1 MVAFMRAT
9 KKNNPAHTWFIYV
22 LNAKKKITQKQ
33 QSKMV
38 SWFSSYKERN
48 IGTEL
53 TSFTI
58 PSPPTHT
65 IPVNK
70 REDNILNS
78 ETKWHMMEIC
88 KKKYKTG
95 ITIRAFVEVNSRSKN
110 LCMASIS
117 CFDDF
122 HHEA

>member
-1 MVAFMRAT
+1 
-9 KKNNPAHTWFIYV
+9 
-22 LNAKKKITQKQ
+22 
-33 QSKMV
+33 MV
-38 SWFSSYKERN
+38 SWFSSSKERN

-58 PSPPTHT
+58 PSPPTHK

-70 REDNILNS
+70 RILNS

-88 KKKYKTG
+88 KRKKYKIC
-95 ITIRAFVEVNSRSKN
+95 ITIRALVEVNSRSKN